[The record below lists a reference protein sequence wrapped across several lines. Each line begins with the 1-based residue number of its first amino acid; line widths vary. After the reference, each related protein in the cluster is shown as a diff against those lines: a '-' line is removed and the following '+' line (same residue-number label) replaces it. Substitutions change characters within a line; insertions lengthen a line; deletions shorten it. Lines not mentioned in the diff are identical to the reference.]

1 MGIRCQVT
9 LSMTAATAHAAQ
21 LCINALSTAP
31 PASLSPLHTVISMA
45 NTLESSRQAWVIHG
59 RSRARRAGNW
69 PTWFARKGVEKP
81 LLYLHSA
88 QSAAQL
94 SALSQATQQRGILCN
109 DIENQPSRWPK
120 GAQPSLSLWLAT
132 HPRCTPYDPA
142 SGEEARAIVLA
153 ALRSL
158 YLDGK
163 PGFYYLALHDQESA
177 APLSEQDWK
186 GALKGMYPLQG
197 DSPFEVRLLGAGR
210 ALEEV
215 IHARHL
221 LKQHWNIRAQL
232 WSCPSYT
239 RLAREAAAAERW
251 NRLHPRLPRRSC
263 HLRDCLAQST
273 APVIAVTGYPQAIVD
288 QLGAHVDARFVALGA
303 GSVQAA
309 APSRY
314 WIVVSALRA
323 LADEGRI
330 DTQQV
335 QAAMKRYAVECN

>member
-1 MGIRCQVT
+1 
-9 LSMTAATAHAAQ
+9 MTTATAHAAQ
-21 LCINALSTAP
+21 LCIDALSAAT
-31 PASLSPLHTVISMA
+31 PASRSPLYTVTSMA
-45 NTLESSRQAWVIHG
+45 DTLEFSRQAWVIRAQS
-59 RSRARRAGNW
+59 RSRRVGHW
-69 PTWFARKGVEKP
+69 PGWFARNTVEKP
-81 LLYLHSA
+81 LLYLHTA
-88 QSAAQL
+88 QSSAQL
-94 SALSQATQQRGILCN
+94 SALSDAAHQRGILCN

-120 GAQPSLSLWLAT
+120 GAQPSLPLWLAT

-158 YLDGK
+158 YVDGK
-163 PGFYYLALHDQESA
+163 PGFYYLALHDHESV
-177 APLSEQDWK
+177 APLSEQDREA
-186 GALKGMYPLQG
+186 ALKGMYRLQP
-197 DSPFEVRLLGAGR
+197 DTPADVRLLGAGR

-215 IHARHL
+215 LQARQL
-221 LKQHWNIRAQL
+221 LEQDWDITAQL

-239 RLAREAAAAERW
+239 RLAREAGAAERW
-251 NRLHPRLPRRSC
+251 NRLHPGAPKRSC
-263 HLRDCLAQST
+263 HLRDCLAGNA

-288 QLGAHVDARFVALGA
+288 QLAAHVDARFVALGA

-330 DTQQV
+330 DARQV
-335 QAAMKRYAVECN
+335 QAAMNRYAVERAGL